1 MIDLFYSIEFQSN
14 RHVFLAR
21 PKKLIILEHS
31 LPHPLTRGKRGGR
44 GRKTFQTIWNTEVV
58 L

>member
-31 LPHPLTRGKRGGR
+31 LPHPLTRGKRGGA
-44 GRKTFQTIWNTEVV
+44 GAEEISDYLEH
-58 L
+58 

>member
-31 LPHPLTRGKRGGR
+31 LPHPLPVGSAGGGGGR
-44 GRKTFQTIWNTEVV
+44 HFRLFGTLR
-58 L
+58 